1 MAMKKPP
8 HPGRLVKDNIEELGL
23 SVAAAAEGLGVT
35 RQQLYKVIKG
45 ESAVSPE
52 MAVRLEKAIG
62 GTADAWLRMQA
73 AYDLA
78 QVRLR
83 EDAIKVRRLEAR
95 SAQAEWHGLT
105 DGLLPR
111 IMSARGGTGS
121 ATPKRA
127 FGF

>member
-1 MAMKKPP
+1 MGMKKPP
-8 HPGRLVKDNIEELGL
+8 HPGRLVKDNVEELGL

-95 SAQAEWHGLT
+95 SA
-105 DGLLPR
+105 
-111 IMSARGGTGS
+111 
-121 ATPKRA
+121 
-127 FGF
+127 